1 MDPLGL
7 VGLIVSF
14 NYPLCRTRRLTLV
27 LLSWKLAP
35 ALAAGNVV
43 LAKPAPQTPHSARLL
58 ARLVEEMQ
66 LAPAGVFDI
75 VEGDG
80 RVGMEL
86 VQNVRVSKI
95 SFTGSTA
102 VGKKIAVECAQL
114 LKPCTLEL
122 GGKNAAVVARDA
134 DLAAT
139 IPLLVDGAFTN
150 AGQNC
155 CALSLLY
162 IHRSV
167 YGPVLE
173 RLKQTTQQLRLGH
186 PGDSST
192 EFGSLVDHAAYDRVA
207 GLIRSAQDRRLEC
220 WTTGHQDRENRI
232 IPPTI
237 FTGVTLSDELAMQEI
252 FGPVLCVMEP
262 FDDWHTA
269 VAEINSL
276 RYGLASGIFTRDAA
290 TAEDFAR
297 KADTG
302 MVWVNHWNDCPPHLP
317 FGGFRDSGLG
327 KELGVEAIRSF
338 TKQKSVLG
346 HSAYYQ
352 YWQQYYLSNPQAAS
366 QMQQA
371 QIYAATGQAG
381 NPYANTGV
389 SGNPYTST
397 ASVSNGPSYSSAPAV
412 SYSAAVR
419 GGSKDTAAG
428 FPSYSAASKTT
439 LSNSSKPLAASGA
452 TAANGYNPFNKPFV
466 LAQHSGMSALQ
477 AARAAGKAAS
487 VSTTE
492 PIQKSN
498 PNSPKIPTT
507 ATQSWPSSLRDYV
520 ARVFVNV
527 DASKKPLVEGKLKEV
542 IARASSANA
551 LWTTPWEKMPLPNPN
566 TPASDIPTLPVPKP
580 HAAQPIGSGSARK
593 KRKFTLEEQFPDSA
607 ANAAKTAA
615 ASKPKAPASSDASQP
630 NTPLLGTTESSE
642 EAAKREERKNRFEKE
657 KKQVLEKMAKKQVT
671 GSVLRS
677 ARAQQSVMEGPDSMD
692 WNDTAIIGTCAELEK
707 SYLRLTSAPDPATVR
722 PLPILKKTLEL
733 LKKRWKEEENYT
745 YICDQFKSLRQDLT
759 VQRIKN
765 DFTVQVYET
774 HSRIAIEKG
783 DLGEFNQCSAQLKQL
798 YSLHNLAGHEDEF
811 TAYRILYMIH
821 TLNRRDLVELIGGLG
836 GETGPAVTHALG
848 VRSSLSSGDYLA
860 FFKLYHEAPNMSRYL
875 MDQFLHRE
883 RLRTCLKLLR
893 AYRPTLTIES
903 FAQNL
908 GFKVKSGPCTKK
920 ELKDA
925 FTWIREVG
933 IVITKG
939 DVDCK
944 AAVSI
949 VAEQVAILEA
959 QGVDIKGQI
968 H

>member
-1 MDPLGL
+1 MATKPALESQQEIELLLNELGQITTTEKGDQFDPESDQFDIAALLKQLENAGKVMDLIDSKADALLEKMDDIILELDDDKTRTDLEPELHSAVQRGQLLRGIAHLLRSRKNEFAELEALAGKPIALARMDVDSCIDVFAYYASLMDVWEEKQTVDATRPGWTLRQPLGL

-14 NYPLCRTRRLTLV
+14 NYPLL

-86 VQNVRVSKI
+86 VQDVRVSKI

-186 PGDSST
+186 PSDSST

-220 WTTGHQDRENRI
+220 WTAGRQDRENRI

-262 FDDWHTA
+262 FDDWHAA

-290 TAEDFAR
+290 IAEDFAR

-346 HSAYYQ
+346 HS
-352 YWQQYYLSNPQAAS
+352 
-366 QMQQA
+366 
-371 QIYAATGQAG
+371 
-381 NPYANTGV
+381 V
-389 SGNPYTST
+389 
-397 ASVSNGPSYSSAPAV
+397 
-412 SYSAAVR
+412 
-419 GGSKDTAAG
+419 
-428 FPSYSAASKTT
+428 
-439 LSNSSKPLAASGA
+439 
-452 TAANGYNPFNKPFV
+452 
-466 LAQHSGMSALQ
+466 H
-477 AARAAGKAAS
+477 
-487 VSTTE
+487 
-492 PIQKSN
+492 
-498 PNSPKIPTT
+498 
-507 ATQSWPSSLRDYV
+507 
-520 ARVFVNV
+520 
-527 DASKKPLVEGKLKEV
+527 
-542 IARASSANA
+542 
-551 LWTTPWEKMPLPNPN
+551 
-566 TPASDIPTLPVPKP
+566 
-580 HAAQPIGSGSARK
+580 
-593 KRKFTLEEQFPDSA
+593 
-607 ANAAKTAA
+607 
-615 ASKPKAPASSDASQP
+615 
-630 NTPLLGTTESSE
+630 
-642 EAAKREERKNRFEKE
+642 
-657 KKQVLEKMAKKQVT
+657 
-671 GSVLRS
+671 
-677 ARAQQSVMEGPDSMD
+677 
-692 WNDTAIIGTCAELEK
+692 
-707 SYLRLTSAPDPATVR
+707 
-722 PLPILKKTLEL
+722 
-733 LKKRWKEEENYT
+733 
-745 YICDQFKSLRQDLT
+745 
-759 VQRIKN
+759 
-765 DFTVQVYET
+765 
-774 HSRIAIEKG
+774 
-783 DLGEFNQCSAQLKQL
+783 
-798 YSLHNLAGHEDEF
+798 
-811 TAYRILYMIH
+811 
-821 TLNRRDLVELIGGLG
+821 
-836 GETGPAVTHALG
+836 
-848 VRSSLSSGDYLA
+848 
-860 FFKLYHEAPNMSRYL
+860 
-875 MDQFLHRE
+875 
-883 RLRTCLKLLR
+883 
-893 AYRPTLTIES
+893 
-903 FAQNL
+903 
-908 GFKVKSGPCTKK
+908 
-920 ELKDA
+920 
-925 FTWIREVG
+925 
-933 IVITKG
+933 
-939 DVDCK
+939 
-944 AAVSI
+944 
-949 VAEQVAILEA
+949 
-959 QGVDIKGQI
+959 
-968 H
+968 